1 MERKEL
7 IRTIYLYLFSLVG
20 LVIVVIGLVNLV
32 DLGLKAFVFKSADQP
47 INYPSYPYPA
57 KVMAPDGEGS
67 AMTPEEEAKYKAE
80 QMEAE
85 KRQRQSER
93 ERSASQALAMII
105 IGVPLFTYHWKIIQ
119 KDKNKVNV

>member
-32 DLGLKAFVFKSADQP
+32 DLGLKALVFKNADQP
-47 INYPSYPYPA
+47 IRYPSYPVKLMSPDTQEKVLTQEEQEEFDA
-57 KVMAPDGEGS
+57 KQA
-67 AMTPEEEAKYKAE
+67 
-80 QMEAE
+80 EAE

-105 IGVPLFTYHWKIIQ
+105 IGTPLFIYHWRLIQ
-119 KDKNKVNV
+119 SEKKRD

>member
-32 DLGLKAFVFKSADQP
+32 DLGLKAFVFKNADQP
-47 INYPSYPYPA
+47 INYPSYPYPT
-57 KVMAPDGEGS
+57 KVMAPNGQES

-85 KRQRQSER
+85 KKQRQSER

-105 IGVPLFTYHWKIIQ
+105 IGAPLFIYHWRMIQ
-119 KDKNKVNV
+119 SEKKRN